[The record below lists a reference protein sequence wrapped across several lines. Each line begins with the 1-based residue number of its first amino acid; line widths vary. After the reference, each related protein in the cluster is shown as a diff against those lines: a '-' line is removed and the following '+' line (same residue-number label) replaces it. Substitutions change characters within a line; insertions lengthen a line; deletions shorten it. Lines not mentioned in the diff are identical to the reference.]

1 MDLWICLNEWSE
13 DLGMLSEVPQESI
26 TAPPSHDLHHFDR
39 HATEEVEEGGSNA
52 DAVALKGL

>member
-1 MDLWICLNEWSE
+1 
-13 DLGMLSEVPQESI
+13 MLSEVPQESI